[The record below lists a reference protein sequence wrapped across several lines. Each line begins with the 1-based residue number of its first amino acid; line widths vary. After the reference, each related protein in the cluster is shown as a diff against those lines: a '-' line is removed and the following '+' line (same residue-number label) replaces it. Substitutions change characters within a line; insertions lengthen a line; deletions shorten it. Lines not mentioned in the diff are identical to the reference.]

1 MQYDHPE
8 GVDPRMN
15 PVGIS
20 EADRYEHL
28 TFFNQIVQDC
38 SPESFHEMTG
48 KVGDVILLHPL
59 MLHSASKNGLRNIR
73 IITNPPVSLLEPF
86 NFDRGTNE
94 EEYNLVELKT
104 IKDLGGM
111 DKLRGWKIT
120 GERKEVIPPR
130 VQMQA
135 KMMEEENRRLKEK
148 GREYLE
154 RSKPEGEAVRLQP
167 VAAA

>member
-15 PVGIS
+15 PVDIPES
-20 EADRYEHL
+20 EKYEHL
-28 TFFNQIVQDC
+28 AFFNQTVQNC
-38 SPESFHEMTG
+38 APESFHEMTG

-86 NFDRGTNE
+86 NFDRGSNE
-94 EEYNLVELKT
+94 DDYSLVELKT

-111 DKLRGWKIT
+111 DKLKGWKIT

-130 VQMQA
+130 LQIQA
-135 KMMEEENRRLKEK
+135 KMMEEENRRLRES
-148 GREYLE
+148 GRQYLD
-154 RSKPEGEAVRLQP
+154 RAKAEGEAVRSHP